1 MGIRIKLT
9 PEEETRL
16 RAVANSRGI
25 GIEDMARHLISR
37 QLPPT
42 GSKDPTLTL
51 LEEWDR
57 EDATEDA
64 REIAARQREWHEFRE
79 GTGSSGLAL
88 REPRP

>member
-1 MGIRIKLT
+1 MGIQVDLT

-16 RAVANSRGI
+16 RAVADSRGL
-25 GIEDMARHLISR
+25 GIEDMAHHLISR

-42 GSKDPTLTL
+42 GSVDPTLAL
-51 LEEWDR
+51 LEGWDR

-64 REIAARQREWHEFRE
+64 GEIAARQREWREFQE
-79 GTGSSGLAL
+79 GTATSGLAL